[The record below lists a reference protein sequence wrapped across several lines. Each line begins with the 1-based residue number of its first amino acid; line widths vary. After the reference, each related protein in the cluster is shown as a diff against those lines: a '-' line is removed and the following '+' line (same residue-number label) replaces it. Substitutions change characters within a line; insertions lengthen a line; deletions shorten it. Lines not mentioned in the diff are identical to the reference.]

1 MTTHEI
7 MTQLEAFGNA
17 STKKTLMSHGA
28 REPLFGVKVEDLKKI
43 LKKTKKNHALSL
55 ELYDTGNSDAMYLA
69 ALMADETQLT
79 EAQLEQWVEQ
89 AYWFYLNEFAV
100 PWVAAETPFGFSLGL
115 KWIESTKE
123 TTAAAGW
130 GTLASIA
137 ALKTELDV
145 ETYSK
150 LLDRIE
156 KEIHTAPNRVR
167 YVMNGFLIAIGSAV
181 PELNAKA
188 LAIAAKVGSVRV
200 DMGGT
205 ACKVPLATE
214 YIQKV
219 MDKGGLG
226 KKRKSARC

>member
-1 MTTHEI
+1 

-188 LAIAAKVGSVRV
+188 LAIAAKVGSIRV